1 MLPSAPL
8 ENLETAAWPVHS
20 SSINPPRSDPSC
32 LSSDDFLRAPIFAD
46 SLGRRTDFVSSTVLR
61 WCNASHIRAHSTT
74 VVTPA
79 SPLRAWDASNSK
91 GKKSP
96 IYLLVQHWWHFF
108 SFLICKVELNYG
120 TYFLK
125 KSAETL
131 HVLFWFCCKPFT
143 TSIGWLMHECKCYFF
158 CNSEIAHG
166 HAWLHHQELHCL
178 SDNFTSIHY
187 GKKEVNL
194 VLLGSDLQLR
204 ICLPVEQCSDSD
216 GAIHRAQCVTD
227 CVLVCLCISSLQTT
241 SVGGCV

>member
-1 MLPSAPL
+1 MTSCGLPSLPTL
-8 ENLETAAWPVHS
+8 T
-20 SSINPPRSDPSC
+20 
-32 LSSDDFLRAPIFAD
+32 
-46 SLGRRTDFVSSTVLR
+46 LGRRTDFVSSTVLR

-96 IYLLVQHWWHFF
+96 IYLLIQHWCHFF
-108 SFLICKVELNYG
+108 FLFNLQGGAQLRHLFLEEICQR
-120 TYFLK
+120 
-125 KSAETL
+125 ETL

-166 HAWLHHQELHCL
+166 HAWLHHQQLHCL

-194 VLLGSDLQLR
+194 MLLGSDLQLQIR
-204 ICLPVEQCSDSD
+204 LPVEQCSDSD

>member
-1 MLPSAPL
+1 MTSCGLPSL
-8 ENLETAAWPVHS
+8 LT
-20 SSINPPRSDPSC
+20 
-32 LSSDDFLRAPIFAD
+32 LT
-46 SLGRRTDFVSSTVLR
+46 LGRRTDFVSSTVLR

-96 IYLLVQHWWHFF
+96 IYF
-108 SFLICKVELNYG
+108 CKVELNYG

-166 HAWLHHQELHCL
+166 HSWLHHQQLHCL

-187 GKKEVNL
+187 GKKGGELSAAGLRLAAADTSTCWTVFRQWWCYSQGPVCDWLCACVYLACKQQALTAVCKNEWRNSL
-194 VLLGSDLQLR
+194 SLWLL
-204 ICLPVEQCSDSD
+204 IDS
-216 GAIHRAQCVTD
+216 
-227 CVLVCLCISSLQTT
+227 L
-241 SVGGCV
+241 